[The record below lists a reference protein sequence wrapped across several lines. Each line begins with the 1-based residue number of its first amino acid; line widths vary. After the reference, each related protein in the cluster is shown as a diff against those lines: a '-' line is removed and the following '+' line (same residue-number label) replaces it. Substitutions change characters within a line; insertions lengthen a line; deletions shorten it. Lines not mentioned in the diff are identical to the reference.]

1 MVLNKVACKL
11 CKSNKKGG
19 TLLMK
24 EKELMKKTSVVT
36 QSGSNTAQISS
47 GGGRERGVEN
57 LYI

>member
-1 MVLNKVACKL
+1 
-11 CKSNKKGG
+11 
-19 TLLMK
+19 MK